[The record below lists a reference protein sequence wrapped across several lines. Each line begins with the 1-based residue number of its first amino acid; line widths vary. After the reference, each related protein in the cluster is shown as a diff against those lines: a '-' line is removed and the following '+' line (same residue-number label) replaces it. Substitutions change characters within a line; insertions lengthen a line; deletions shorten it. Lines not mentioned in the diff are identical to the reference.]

1 MHEVIVHGAAQ
12 LAPALTQ
19 LQQIAQAPATGNTFQ
34 DTIQKVIDLID
45 GAKVGIITLVVIVAG
60 LTAAF
65 TRGHKGEI
73 VGGAVFAVM
82 LVVGAKS
89 IATALG
95 A

>member
-1 MHEVIVHGAAQ
+1 MAHLDTASTIVIASAFGDAAQ
-12 LAPALTQ
+12 AV
-19 LQQIAQAPATGNTFQ
+19 IAAANPFQ

-45 GAKVGIITLVVIVAG
+45 GAKVGIVTIIILVAA

-73 VGGAVFAVM
+73 LAGALFSCA
-82 LVVGAKS
+82 LVLGAKA